1 MLVPLYSIHK
11 ETGPET
17 RDLHVPH
24 GISIAK
30 LGLTSVVHDC
40 AIPRVAEFW
49 DWSRCPR
56 RLSLSL
62 IQAAFVWWAS
72 CLKISQGGSAP
83 QIIMTQPQRHP
94 VPLFLLRLLLGCCIV
109 AGK

>member
-1 MLVPLYSIHK
+1 MGVGLVLIGAESAYLLEVLRIMLVPLDSIHK

-40 AIPRVAEFW
+40 AIPRVAESW
-49 DWSRCPR
+49 GWSRCPR
-56 RLSLSL
+56 MLSLFL
-62 IQAAFVWWAS
+62 IQAVFVWWAS
-72 CLKISQGGSAP
+72 CLKIPPVGAP
-83 QIIMTQPQRHP
+83 RE
-94 VPLFLLRLLLGCCIV
+94 VVLLR
-109 AGK
+109 

>member
-1 MLVPLYSIHK
+1 MGVGLVLIGAESAYLLEVLRIMLVPLDSIHK

-40 AIPRVAEFW
+40 AIPRVAESW
-49 DWSRCPR
+49 GWSRCPR

-72 CLKISQGGSAP
+72 CLKIPPVGAP
-83 QIIMTQPQRHP
+83 RE
-94 VPLFLLRLLLGCCIV
+94 VVLLR
-109 AGK
+109 